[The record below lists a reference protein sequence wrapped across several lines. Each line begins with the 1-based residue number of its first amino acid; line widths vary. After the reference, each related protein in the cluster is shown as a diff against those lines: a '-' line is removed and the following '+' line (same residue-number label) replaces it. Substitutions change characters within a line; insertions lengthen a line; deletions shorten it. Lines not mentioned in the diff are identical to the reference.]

1 MRESEREKEREFM
14 GQCIRMGVIKKRV
27 GGAGKTIEKES
38 ERARKEQRDKRR
50 ERE

>member
-1 MRESEREKEREFM
+1 M
-14 GQCIRMGVIKKRV
+14 CMGVIKKRV
-27 GGAGKTIEKES
+27 GGAGKTIENVNEKES